1 MLFFGVMF
9 GALGVWAAHL
19 LTKHLSNYY
28 LILIPAIVA
37 GILLGLGLNLG
48 ARIGRCSRFSIITF
62 IFALLAAVV
71 MYGSL
76 LFFNHYHDTSAPQAS
91 IAEEVLFL
99 FADSWNFL
107 AELPYVSDY
116 MKPVTDQQVR
126 DTLTGVPG
134 LSALIPPADQ
144 PLDSDGQPPQDST
157 ANADATNAATDQTA
171 APQAASAREHIG
183 RQIMAFAAA
192 LPQKAMAEEPVLIGS
207 IFNLVIF
214 APVQQSLEI
223 PGVTQWDGKPE
234 DGRLLFDARAVQPWM
249 VWSVEAVFAW
259 LIAALMT
266 RSGTNAAYD
275 RHQSRIEQS
284 GGRPRQGLQ
293 IKPPSAAKQE
303 SVAGAAEEKSA
314 KEKKAGFSW
323 FKRKKKA
330 TIPLEETASPEIEA
344 TLTPA
349 DTSKKEKGGLF
360 GWLKKKSAAKTEE
373 APEMPAAAG
382 KDDVNFELPEEGG
395 EPTQDQRFALILH
408 QYEPTRQED
417 LVQLIQQIGQVPE
430 DRARKLLKTPSLI
443 KRDVTVQQAN
453 IAIQKFNQVHAQVKL
468 MPMEQLL
475 QLQTKQ
481 QPAQPAPPETP
492 KSPQPAQLATKKP
505 APAAPKPPA
514 AAPIPQGAPGERYA
528 LILRKFDPAQR
539 KQVLELLGSLSGTP
553 PTQLQQTLKT
563 PALVLRDSSKDEVTM
578 ISQQFQK
585 IQADVKV
592 LTMTELQKLMN
603 KNG

>member
-48 ARIGRCSRFSIITF
+48 AKIGRCSRFSIIAF

-91 IAEEVLFL
+91 IVEEVLFL

-134 LSALIPPADQ
+134 LSALIAPADQ
-144 PLDSDGQPPQDST
+144 PPASDGQPPQDST
-157 ANADATNAATDQTA
+157 ADAATDQTA
-171 APQAASAREHIG
+171 APQAASARENIG
-183 RQIMAFAAA
+183 RQIMAFATA
-192 LPQKAMAEEPVLIGS
+192 LPQKAIAEEPVLIGS

-249 VWSVEAVFAW
+249 AWSVEAVFAW

-266 RSGTNAAYD
+266 RSGANAAYD

-284 GGRPRQGLQ
+284 GGRQRQGLQ

-303 SVAGAAEEKSA
+303 SVAGAAKEKPA

-323 FKRKKKA
+323 FTRKKKA

-344 TLTPA
+344 TPA
-349 DTSKKEKGGLF
+349 DTPKKEKGGLF

-373 APEMPAAAG
+373 APETPASAG
-382 KDDVNFELPEEGG
+382 KDDMNFELPEEGG
-395 EPTQDQRFALILH
+395 EPPQDQRFALILH
-408 QYEPTRQED
+408 QYEPTRQKD

-481 QPAQPAPPETP
+481 QPAPPETP
-492 KSPQPAQLATKKP
+492 KSPPPAQLAAKKP
-505 APAAPKPPA
+505 APAAPKPTPA
-514 AAPIPQGAPGERYA
+514 AAPAPIPQGAPGERYA

-539 KQVLELLGSLSGTP
+539 KHVLELLGSLSGTP

-585 IQADVKV
+585 IQADVKIV
-592 LTMTELQKLMN
+592 TMTELQKLMN

>member
-48 ARIGRCSRFSIITF
+48 TRIGRCSRFSIITF

-223 PGVTQWDGKPE
+223 PGITQWDGKPE

-266 RSGTNAAYD
+266 RSGANAAYD

-303 SVAGAAEEKSA
+303 SVAGAAEEKPA

-330 TIPLEETASPEIEA
+330 TIPLEETALPEAEA
-344 TLTPA
+344 TPTPA

-481 QPAQPAPPETP
+481 QPAPPETP

-553 PTQLQQTLKT
+553 TTQLQQTLKT

>member
-71 MYGSL
+71 MYGGL

-223 PGVTQWDGKPE
+223 PGITQWDGKPE
-234 DGRLLFDARAVQPWM
+234 DGRLLFDARAVKPWM

-266 RSGTNAAYD
+266 RSGANAAYD

-284 GGRPRQGLQ
+284 GGRQRQGLQ

-303 SVAGAAEEKSA
+303 SVAGAAKEKPA

-344 TLTPA
+344 TPTPA
-349 DTSKKEKGGLF
+349 DTPKKEKGGLF

-373 APEMPAAAG
+373 APETPASAG
-382 KDDVNFELPEEGG
+382 KDDMNFELPEEGG
-395 EPTQDQRFALILH
+395 EPPQDQRFALILH

-481 QPAQPAPPETP
+481 QPAPPETP
-492 KSPQPAQLATKKP
+492 KSPPPAQLAAKKP
-505 APAAPKPPA
+505 APAAPKPTPA
-514 AAPIPQGAPGERYA
+514 AAPAPIPQGAPGERYA

>member
-48 ARIGRCSRFSIITF
+48 AKIGRCSRFSIIAF

-91 IAEEVLFL
+91 IVEEVLFL

-144 PLDSDGQPPQDST
+144 PPASDGQPPQDST
-157 ANADATNAATDQTA
+157 ADAANAATDQTA

-183 RQIMAFAAA
+183 RQIMAFAKA
-192 LPQKAMAEEPVLIGS
+192 LPQKAIAEEPVLIGS

-234 DGRLLFDARAVQPWM
+234 DGRLLFDARAVRPWM
-249 VWSVEAVFAW
+249 VWSVEAVLAW
-259 LIAALMT
+259 LIVALMT
-266 RSGTNAAYD
+266 RSGANAAYD

-284 GGRPRQGLQ
+284 GGRQRQGLQ

-303 SVAGAAEEKSA
+303 SVAGAAKEKPA
-314 KEKKAGFSW
+314 KKKKAGFSW
-323 FKRKKKA
+323 FTRKKKA

-344 TLTPA
+344 TPTPA
-349 DTSKKEKGGLF
+349 DTPKKEKGGLF
-360 GWLKKKSAAKTEE
+360 GWLKKKSAAKTE
-373 APEMPAAAG
+373 
-382 KDDVNFELPEEGG
+382 DDVNFELPEEGG

-408 QYEPTRQED
+408 QYEPTRQKD

-481 QPAQPAPPETP
+481 QPAPPETP
-492 KSPQPAQLATKKP
+492 KSPQPAQLAAKKP
-505 APAAPKPPA
+505 APTAPKPTPA
-514 AAPIPQGAPGERYA
+514 AAPAPIPQSAPGERYA

-539 KQVLELLGSLSGTP
+539 KHVLELLGSLSGTP

>member
-48 ARIGRCSRFSIITF
+48 AKIGRCSRFSIIAF

-91 IAEEVLFL
+91 IVEEVLFL

-116 MKPVTDQQVR
+116 MKPISDQQVR
-126 DTLTGVPG
+126 ETLTGVPG

-144 PLDSDGQPPQDST
+144 PPASDGQPPQDST
-157 ANADATNAATDQTA
+157 ADANATTDQTA
-171 APQAASAREHIG
+171 APQAASARENIG

-223 PGVTQWDGKPE
+223 PGITQWDGKPE

-249 VWSVEAVFAW
+249 AWSVEAVFAW

-284 GGRPRQGLQ
+284 GGRQRQGLQ

-303 SVAGAAEEKSA
+303 SVAGAAKEKPA

-323 FKRKKKA
+323 FTRKKKA
-330 TIPLEETASPEIEA
+330 TIPLEETASPEIGA
-344 TLTPA
+344 TPTSA
-349 DTSKKEKGGLF
+349 DTPKKEKGGLF

-373 APEMPAAAG
+373 APETPTSAG
-382 KDDVNFELPEEGG
+382 KDDMNFELPEEGG

-481 QPAQPAPPETP
+481 QPAPPETP
-492 KSPQPAQLATKKP
+492 KSPQPAQLAAKKP
-505 APAAPKPPA
+505 APAAPKPTPA
-514 AAPIPQGAPGERYA
+514 AAAPAPIPQGAPGERYA

-539 KQVLELLGSLSGTP
+539 KHVLELLGSLSGTP

>member
-48 ARIGRCSRFSIITF
+48 AKIGRCSRFSIIAF

-91 IAEEVLFL
+91 IVEEVLFL

-144 PLDSDGQPPQDST
+144 PPASDGQPPQDST
-157 ANADATNAATDQTA
+157 ADAANAATDQTA

-183 RQIMAFAAA
+183 RQIMAFAKA
-192 LPQKAMAEEPVLIGS
+192 LPQKAIAEEPVLIGS

-223 PGVTQWDGKPE
+223 PGITQWDGKPE

-249 VWSVEAVFAW
+249 AWSVEAVFAW

-284 GGRPRQGLQ
+284 GGRQRQGLQ

-303 SVAGAAEEKSA
+303 SVAGAAKEKPA

-344 TLTPA
+344 TPTPA
-349 DTSKKEKGGLF
+349 DTPKKEKGGLF

-373 APEMPAAAG
+373 APETPASAG
-382 KDDVNFELPEEGG
+382 KDDMNFELPEEGG
-395 EPTQDQRFALILH
+395 EPPQDQRFALILH

-481 QPAQPAPPETP
+481 QPAPPETP
-492 KSPQPAQLATKKP
+492 KSPQPAQLAAKKP
-505 APAAPKPPA
+505 APTAPKPTPA
-514 AAPIPQGAPGERYA
+514 AAPAPIPQGAPGERYA

-539 KQVLELLGSLSGTP
+539 KHVLELLGSLSGTP

>member
-48 ARIGRCSRFSIITF
+48 AKIGRCSRFSIIAF

-91 IAEEVLFL
+91 IVEEVLFL

-144 PLDSDGQPPQDST
+144 PPQDST
-157 ANADATNAATDQTA
+157 ADAATDQTA
-171 APQAASAREHIG
+171 APQAASARENIG
-183 RQIMAFAAA
+183 RQIMAFATA
-192 LPQKAMAEEPVLIGS
+192 LPQKAIAEEPVLIGS

-234 DGRLLFDARAVQPWM
+234 DGRLLFDARAVRPWM
-249 VWSVEAVFAW
+249 VWSVEAVLAW
-259 LIAALMT
+259 LIVALMT
-266 RSGTNAAYD
+266 RSGANAAYD

-284 GGRPRQGLQ
+284 GGRQRQGLQ

-303 SVAGAAEEKSA
+303 SVAGAAKEKPA

-344 TLTPA
+344 TPA
-349 DTSKKEKGGLF
+349 DTPKKEKGGLF

-373 APEMPAAAG
+373 APETPASAG
-382 KDDVNFELPEEGG
+382 KDDMNFELPEEGG
-395 EPTQDQRFALILH
+395 EPPQDQRFALILH
-408 QYEPTRQED
+408 QYEPTRQKD

-481 QPAQPAPPETP
+481 QPAPPETP
-492 KSPQPAQLATKKP
+492 KSPPPAQLAAKKP
-505 APAAPKPPA
+505 APAAPKPTPA
-514 AAPIPQGAPGERYA
+514 AAPAPIPQGAPGERYA

-539 KQVLELLGSLSGTP
+539 KHVLELLGSLSGTP

-585 IQADVKV
+585 IQADVKIV
-592 LTMTELQKLMN
+592 TMTELQKLMN